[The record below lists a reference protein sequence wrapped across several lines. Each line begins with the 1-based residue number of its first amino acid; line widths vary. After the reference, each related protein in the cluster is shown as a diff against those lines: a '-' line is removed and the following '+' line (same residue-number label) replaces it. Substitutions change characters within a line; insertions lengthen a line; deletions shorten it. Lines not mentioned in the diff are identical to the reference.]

1 MSRSHLPGALRAPRT
16 RWASAGVAVALTTAL
31 STTGLTTTTLT
42 TAALGAASAQAATD
56 TSCPAPYPEAQ
67 LAKGQAVTGLTVD
80 GVNSAT
86 DPTQFTGTVLGVLKD
101 GIAPGL
107 DMIMARLTSPEID
120 RVGGI
125 WQGMSGS
132 PVYASDGRLVG
143 AVAYGLSFGPSPVA
157 GITPAADMETLLAPQ
172 GGIAAA
178 PAGRVAI
185 PSRIARTVVAS
196 GDATRGQVS
205 GGMSQLRIPF
215 VVSGLSTA
223 KRIHQ
228 VRKLLHLGN
237 VRFMTGS
244 AVGADSTTSPI
255 VPGGN
260 LAASLAYGDVTAAGI
275 GTATA
280 VCGSQVLGFGHP
292 MLFSGPSTLTLHGA
306 ETLYVQEDATF
317 APFKVANLTGPAGT
331 IDQDRRVGIR
341 GEVGPL
347 PATSPVTSY
356 VEAEGRSRT
365 GTTLVSVQ
373 SLFPDLATT
382 HVLADQ
388 DRVLD
393 AVGPGSGQA
402 SWTIRGQRE
411 DGSPFHL
418 RRTDLYASQYDI
430 SGTVGFTLYD
440 TLYQLMNNGTETVT
454 FSSVRTSSSL
464 NLQYRHFQVAQL
476 QVRQAGHWVTARRHR
491 ALSLRAGA
499 VADLRVKLTSTEGV
513 RWIPLR
519 LAVPARA
526 AGQSGSLEVLGG
538 NNFGGGFGGDGSS
551 GGLDAVLHRLRT
563 APHHNEV
570 IARLSMSLGKG
581 HGVSRSAHGTASA
594 VVDGQLSF
602 GVRAVR

>member
-1 MSRSHLPGALRAPRT
+1 MSRSHLPGALRATRT
-16 RWASAGVAVALTTAL
+16 RWASAGVAVALTAAL
-31 STTGLTTTTLT
+31 TTTGL
-42 TAALGAASAQAATD
+42 GAPSAQSATD

-67 LAKGQAVTGLTVD
+67 LTKGQPVTGLTVD

-157 GITPAADMETLLAPQ
+157 GITPAADMEALLGQQATTT
-172 GGIAAA
+172 AAA
-178 PAGRVAI
+178 PAARVAI
-185 PSRIARTVVAS
+185 PSRIARVVVAA

-205 GGMSQLRIPF
+205 GGMTQLRIPF

-223 KRIHQ
+223 KRMHQ
-228 VRKLLHLGN
+228 ARKLLHLGN
-237 VRFMTGS
+237 VRFMRGS
-244 AVGADSTTSPI
+244 AVGAGTTSASI

-260 LAASLAYGDVTAAGI
+260 LAASLSYGDVTAAGI

-292 MLFSGPSTLTLHGA
+292 MLFSGPSTLTMHGA
-306 ETLYVQEDATF
+306 ETLYVQEDSTF
-317 APFKVANLTGPAGT
+317 APFKVANLTGPVGS
-331 IDQDRRVGIR
+331 IDQDRRAGIR
-341 GEVGPL
+341 GQVGPL

-402 SWTIRGQRE
+402 TWTIKGLRE
-411 DGSPFHL
+411 DGTPFHL
-418 RRTDLYASQYDI
+418 RRSDLYASPYDI

-440 TLYQLMNNGTETVT
+440 TLYQLMNNSTETVT

-519 LAVPARA
+519 LAVPGRA

-581 HGVSRSAHGTASA
+581 HPVSRSAHGTAPA

-602 GVRAVR
+602 QVRGVR

>member
-1 MSRSHLPGALRAPRT
+1 MSRSHLPGALRATRT
-16 RWASAGVAVALTTAL
+16 RWASAGVGVALAAALTT
-31 STTGLTTTTLT
+31 TGL
-42 TAALGAASAQAATD
+42 GAPSAQSAPD
-56 TSCPAPYPEAQ
+56 TSCPAPYPETQ
-67 LAKGQAVTGLTVD
+67 LTKGQAVTGLTVD

-132 PVYASDGRLVG
+132 PVYASDGRLIG

-157 GITPAADMETLLAPQ
+157 GITPASNMEALLAPQ
-172 GGIAAA
+172 GGTAAA
-178 PAGRVAI
+178 PAARVAI
-185 PSRIARTVVAS
+185 PSRIARTVVSS

-205 GGMSQLRIPF
+205 GGMTQLRIPF

-228 VRKLLHLGN
+228 ARKLLHLGN

-244 AVGADSTTSPI
+244 AVGAGSTTSPI

-260 LAASLAYGDVTAAGI
+260 LAASLSYGDVTAAGI

-306 ETLYVQEDATF
+306 ETLYVQEDSTF
-317 APFKVANLTGPAGT
+317 SPFKVANLTGPAGT
-331 IDQDRRVGIR
+331 IAQDRLAGIR

-356 VEAEGRSRT
+356 VAAEGRSRT
-365 GTTLVSVQ
+365 GTTLISVQ

-411 DGSPFHL
+411 DGTPFHL
-418 RRTDLYASQYDI
+418 RRTDLYASPYDI

-454 FSSVRTSSSL
+454 FTSVHTSSSL
-464 NLQYRHFQVAQL
+464 NLNYRHYQVAQL
-476 QVRQAGHWVTARRHR
+476 QVRQGGHWVTARRHR
-491 ALSLRAGA
+491 ALSLPAGA
-499 VADLRVKLTSTEGV
+499 VAHLRVKLTSAEGT
-513 RWIPLR
+513 RWVALR

-526 AGQSGSLEVLGG
+526 AGQAGSLELLGG
-538 NNFGGGFGGDGSS
+538 NELAGGFGGRGGS

-570 IARLSMSLGKG
+570 IARLSMFLGKG
-581 HGVSRSAHGTASA
+581 NGASRSAHGSAPA
-594 VVDGQLSF
+594 VVDGELSF
-602 GVRAVR
+602 QVRGVR

>member
-1 MSRSHLPGALRAPRT
+1 MSRSHLPGALRVSRT
-16 RWASAGVAVALTTAL
+16 RWASAGVAIALTTAL
-31 STTGLTTTTLT
+31 TTTGLTT
-42 TAALGAASAQAATD
+42 ALGAPTAQSATD

-67 LAKGQAVTGLTVD
+67 LTKGQAVTGLTVD
-80 GVNSAT
+80 GVTSAT
-86 DPTQFTGTVLGVLKD
+86 DPAKFTGTVLGVLKD

-107 DMIMARLTSPEID
+107 DMIMARLSSSEID

-157 GITPAADMETLLAPQ
+157 GITPAADMEALLGQQ
-172 GGIAAA
+172 GASAAA
-178 PAGRVAI
+178 PAARVAL
-185 PSRIARTVVAS
+185 PSRIARVVVAS

-205 GGMSQLRIPF
+205 GGMTQLRIPF
-215 VVSGLSTA
+215 VLSGLSTA
-223 KRIHQ
+223 KRVHQ
-228 VRKLLHLGN
+228 ARKLLHLGN
-237 VRFMTGS
+237 VRFMRGS
-244 AVGADSTTSPI
+244 AVGAGTTTVPI

-260 LAASLAYGDVTAAGI
+260 LAASLSYGDVTAAGI

-292 MLFSGPSTLTLHGA
+292 MLFSGPSTLTMHGA
-306 ETLYVQEDATF
+306 ETLYVQEDPTL

-331 IDQDRRVGIR
+331 IGQDRRAGIR

-393 AVGPGSGQA
+393 AVGPGSGRA
-402 SWTIRGQRE
+402 AWTIKGLRE
-411 DGSPFHL
+411 DGTPFHL
-418 RRTDLYASQYDI
+418 RRTDLYASPYDI
-430 SGTVGFTLYD
+430 SGTVAFTLYD
-440 TLYQLMNNGTETVT
+440 TLYQLMSNGTQTVT
-454 FSSVRTSSSL
+454 FASVHTSSAL
-464 NLQYRHFQVAQL
+464 NLQYRHYQVAQL
-476 QVRQAGHWVTARRHR
+476 QVRQGGQWVTARRHR
-491 ALSLRAGA
+491 ALALPAGA
-499 VADLRVKLTSTEGV
+499 VAELRVKLTSTEGT
-513 RWIPLR
+513 RWVGLR

-538 NNFGGGFGGDGSS
+538 DNFGGGFGGEGNAGS
-551 GGLDAVLHRLRT
+551 LDAVLHRLRT

-570 IARLSMSLGKG
+570 IAHLSMFLGKG
-581 HGVSRSAHGTASA
+581 HPVSRSAHGTARA

-602 GVRAVR
+602 QVRAR